1 MTLLAVERV
10 GKRFGGVT
18 ALQDVSLTIEAEE
31 MVGLMGANGAGKT
44 TLFSLIAGN
53 ERLSAGAILFEGRR
67 IDGLRPDQIAQRGI
81 ARTFQIVRPFR
92 NLTVGENVR
101 TGALFGSDAPRPHD
115 PAAFAQ
121 GVLADVGLERQ
132 AGARAGSLTLSGQKR
147 LEIARALAQRP
158 KLLLLD
164 EVMAGLTATE
174 VAEAIA
180 MIRRVREKHRLTIL
194 LVEHVLAAM
203 MTLCGRI
210 VVLHH
215 GRKIAEGAPQTIA
228 REPSVLEAYLGS
240 AR

>member
-1 MTLLAVERV
+1 MAAYLRRRRCSADQVP
-10 GKRFGGVT
+10 
-18 ALQDVSLTIEAEE
+18 LQEGDLSSASV
-31 MVGLMGANGAGKT
+31 ANA
-44 TLFSLIAGN
+44 S
-53 ERLSAGAILFEGRR
+53 
-67 IDGLRPDQIAQRGI
+67 
-81 ARTFQIVRPFR
+81 
-92 NLTVGENVR
+92 
-101 TGALFGSDAPRPHD
+101 
-115 PAAFAQ
+115 
-121 GVLADVGLERQ
+121 
-132 AGARAGSLTLSGQKR
+132 
-147 LEIARALAQRP
+147 QRP

-215 GRKIAEGAPQTIA
+215 GGKIAEGAPQAIA